1 MSATP
6 PANPAAAK
14 PATAT
19 PAVADPGRIATERRG
34 RLFLI
39 AIDRPKKYNGFTP
52 EMLRQL
58 AEAYTE
64 YERDPELW
72 CAVLHAEGPHFT
84 AGLQLSVFDI
94 TADLTPPGTIDP
106 LALNPP
112 FRRKPLVCAVK
123 GICFTIGIELM
134 LAADIVVAEEGTR
147 FAQVEVKRGLAPYG
161 GATLRFV
168 ERAGWGNAMRYL
180 LTGDEFDPATAHRLG
195 FVQEVVPPGQ
205 GLAKAIEIA
214 TTIARQAPLAVRASR
229 DNSWLYATKGQ
240 EAAVAAM
247 PRERAM
253 IVKTEDFA
261 EGVRSFTERRD
272 GAFKGK

>member
-1 MSATP
+1 MPAETAAKP
-6 PANPAAAK
+6 AANPAAA
-14 PATAT
+14 
-19 PAVADPGRIATERRG
+19 DPGRITTERRG

-58 AEAYTE
+58 AEAYTA
-64 YERDPELW
+64 YERDPDLW
-72 CAVLHAEGPHFT
+72 CAVLHAEGAHFT
-84 AGLQLSVFDI
+84 AGLQLSAFDI

-161 GATLRFV
+161 GATFRFV

-195 FVQEVVPPGQ
+195 FVQEVVPAGQ

-214 TTIARQAPLAVRASR
+214 TTIAKQAPLAVRATR

-240 EAAVAAM
+240 EAAIAAM
-247 PRERAM
+247 PHDRAA

-272 GAFKGK
+272 GVFKGK